1 MNINLSKFLYS
12 TTGKYLIS
20 ILLGIGLATLFRS
33 ACKGKNCV
41 VFEAPPLNEIEN
53 TIYKHDNKC
62 YKYKPV
68 AISCNKNKKSV
79 PLYTF

>member
-62 YKYKPV
+62 YKYKPSLV
-68 AISCNKNKKSV
+68 KCESDKKIIS
-79 PLYTF
+79 F